1 MNSSLG
7 TSQLTCRSS
16 LSTSLLTTSSPTK
29 SLTPSPY
36 VRYFV
41 LRYQADKQAYT
52 AAVDKLQSRLQTL
65 DKILLDRTYIVG
77 ERITLADVFVA
88 SALVNSFTGAVD
100 KATREQIPNVVRY
113 FHT

>member
-1 MNSSLG
+1 LH
-7 TSQLTCRSS
+7 
-16 LSTSLLTTSSPTK
+16 TTSSPTK

-77 ERITLADVFVA
+77 ERITLADVFIA
-88 SALVNSFTGAVD
+88 TALANAFSGHVHAELRKQT
-100 KATREQIPNVVRY
+100 PNVVRY
-113 FHT
+113 FNT